1 MLFRIPKALNIG
13 YGPSF
18 FLSPHPVICNGA
30 VRDYAARPGTRERK
44 LKIKKANIAKKAK
57 RLAALAANPDPKRLQ
72 KEML

>member
-1 MLFRIPKALNIG
+1 MLFRIPRALNIG
-13 YGPSF
+13 SGPSYL
-18 FLSPHPVICNGA
+18 LSPQPVLLNGT

-57 RLAALAANPDPKRLQ
+57 RLAALAANPDPRRLQ